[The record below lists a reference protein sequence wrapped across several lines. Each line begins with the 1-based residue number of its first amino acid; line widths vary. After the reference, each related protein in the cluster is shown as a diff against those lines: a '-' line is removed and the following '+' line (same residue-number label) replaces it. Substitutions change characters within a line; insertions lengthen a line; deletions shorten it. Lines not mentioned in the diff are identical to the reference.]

1 MANPTNTGI
10 GTGSAQI
17 FDTSNV
23 DNAISNLANIKFK
36 KDAMY
41 GEGQAKQ
48 QAKKQAELAEIQ
60 GEFKDF
66 DRTKLRLS
74 DYDLFTEK
82 KNNLLKKYDGQWG
95 KVLNG
100 DPKLANEYRRD
111 VDDIHR
117 LISRSVDTKGK
128 VIEHL
133 KLIEGNPLY
142 SKAYVDKFKIMATTP
157 DWNFEEALRNGELGR
172 DQIRPDFMN
181 NLSGLFVDNG
191 QELYDVTKNEIP
203 LGNGQTS
210 VIDSKQWK
218 PDEEAFPKF
227 KATIG
232 IDPEMLTDINIK
244 YADIELPEERIKAA
258 YDHYKISTEQNEEF
272 KKITGSAREPKTAD
286 ESKTEM
292 GSTYTEDTEEGSY
305 KGVSLNDDRF
315 KKPILFSYM
324 EEGKKGKNVIFG
336 RPVEIFLNDNDEYMA
351 RILPVKETQN
361 FEGELIWSPT
371 GEPKVIKLG
380 KKGSGFGAFNSA
392 YKTNPEEI
400 IKHHYGNKEE
410 ENTNTS
416 SSAPS
421 KGDVVGGYVFLG
433 GNPSDQKNW
442 KKQ

>member
-82 KNNLLKKYDGQWG
+82 KNNLLKKYDEQWG
-95 KVLNG
+95 KILNG

-181 NLSGLFVDNG
+181 NLSGLFVDKG

-210 VIDSKQWK
+210 TIEAKQWK
-218 PDEEAFPKF
+218 PDAEAFNKF
-227 KATIG
+227 KATVG

-244 YADIELPEERIKAA
+244 YADIELPEERVKAA
-258 YDHYKISTEQNEEF
+258 YDHYKISTEQRENF
-272 KKITGSAREPKTAD
+272 RGISGSAREPKATKSWYNDSKWNVKTVENEKEGRKELYVTDKYQKLLKISSETVLDKNGKPIDIYQADIKNIWSKNGKVYATVSGTTAD
-286 ESKTEM
+286 YKKNESKAFPNRE
-292 GSTYTEDTEEGSY
+292 
-305 KGVSLNDDRF
+305 
-315 KKPILFSYM
+315 
-324 EEGKKGKNVIFG
+324 
-336 RPVEIFLNDNDEYMA
+336 VEIPSTSYNNIATALEWEGTTKEFIDKIEAETRLIKDN
-351 RILPVKETQN
+351 
-361 FEGELIWSPT
+361 
-371 GEPKVIKLG
+371 
-380 KKGSGFGAFNSA
+380 
-392 YKTNPEEI
+392 
-400 IKHHYGNKEE
+400 
-410 ENTNTS
+410 NTNFST
-416 SSAPS
+416 
-421 KGDVVGGYVFLG
+421 GDAY
-433 GNPSDQKNW
+433 
-442 KKQ
+442 